1 MRNPRLIRMAFYEA
15 SDGPRVMLFGPQEA
29 DFEFLQQ
36 CFDELGE
43 VSETRSTDL
52 DQFPWVHPAGG
63 IKLRLISLES
73 NLESLKLIAPP
84 GIRKTDDYPPAFE
97 WRQTS
102 NEWKHT
108 AELTQGFLSSNSPCH
123 QYLTI
128 YPIEEA
134 TVVLSKGEYADEVLN
149 P

>member
-1 MRNPRLIRMAFYEA
+1 MRNPRLIRLSFYEG

-29 DFEFLQQ
+29 DFEFLQH
-36 CFDELGE
+36 CFDELAE

-63 IKLRLISLES
+63 IKLRLISL
-73 NLESLKLIAPP
+73 NLESPNLIDRP
-84 GIRKTDDYPPAFE
+84 GIRKTDASPPAFE

-102 NEWKHT
+102 NEWKHI
-108 AELTQGFLSSNSPCH
+108 AELTQGFLNSNNPCH

-128 YPIEEA
+128 FPIEEA
-134 TVVLSKGEYADEVLN
+134 TVVLSKGEYTDEFLN